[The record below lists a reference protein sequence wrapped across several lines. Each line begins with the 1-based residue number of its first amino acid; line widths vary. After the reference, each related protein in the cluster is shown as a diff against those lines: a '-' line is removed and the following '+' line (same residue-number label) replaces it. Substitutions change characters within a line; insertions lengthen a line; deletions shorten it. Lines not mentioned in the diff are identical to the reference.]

1 MSIEIKPITIEEFAS
16 RQLDFD
22 CMNFQQSAEM
32 ALCQSARA
40 VYLDTET
47 VQILKDGQFIGQS
60 IINYRSIFR
69 FFREACILNGP
80 LLDYSA
86 MSKEELKDVFYALQ
100 KYLRKKCDEIRIN
113 PPLVHFVLDDKLEVA
128 ETLNE
133 NVKSAFDE
141 LSFKNYVDRNCSESI
156 DQIFVKSL
164 KNYSSFDEISGELS
178 SSFRSSIKK
187 FSESCVKVR
196 EMGENELGDYYKIY
210 SDTAERKHFPLQTEE
225 YYVLLKKNF
234 GDKAK
239 IMGAFLDCR
248 EYENYLS
255 SNISMFED
263 KIAELELSKQS
274 KKIKGQL
281 NDAHDRLRSFIKRK
295 DDYHKLGISED
306 IILLSSYVLVCY
318 GKEVIIM
325 SGGSEEK
332 YLNFGGST
340 LINWEMIRYAFENGY
355 ERYNFH
361 GTIETD
367 QITKAK
373 GNYHFKKNFGGNLQ
387 ILLGSF
393 IKNVNPI
400 LSLIKRIRRVH

>member
-1 MSIEIKPITIEEFAS
+1 MSIEIKPITIEKFAS

-113 PPLVHFVLDDKLEVA
+113 PPLVHFVLDDKLETM

-255 SNISMFED
+255 SNISMFEN

-400 LSLIKRIRRVH
+400 LSLIKCIRRVH

>member
-86 MSKEELKDVFYALQ
+86 MSKEELKDVFYTLQ
-100 KYLRKKCDEIRIN
+100 KYLRMKCDEIRIN
-113 PPLVHFVLDDKLEVA
+113 PPLVHFVLDDKLETV

-255 SNISMFED
+255 SNISMLED

>member
-69 FFREACILNGP
+69 FFKEACILNGP

-113 PPLVHFVLDDKLEVA
+113 PPLVHFVLDDELETM

-141 LSFKNYVDRNCSESI
+141 LSFKNYVDKNCSESI

-255 SNISMFED
+255 SNISIFED

-281 NDAHDRLRSFIKRK
+281 NDARDRLRSFIKRK

>member
-22 CMNFQQSAEM
+22 CMNFQQSTEM

-100 KYLRKKCDEIRIN
+100 KYLRMKCDEIRIN
-113 PPLVHFVLDDKLEVA
+113 PPLVHFVLDDKLETV

-255 SNISMFED
+255 SNISMFEN

-400 LSLIKRIRRVH
+400 LSLIKCIRRVH

>member
-69 FFREACILNGP
+69 FFKEACILNGP

-100 KYLRKKCDEIRIN
+100 NYLRKKCDEIRIN
-113 PPLVHFVLDDKLEVA
+113 PPLVHFVLDDKLETV

-255 SNISMFED
+255 SNISIFED

-281 NDAHDRLRSFIKRK
+281 NDARDRLRSFIKRK

>member
-1 MSIEIKPITIEEFAS
+1 MSIEIKPITIEEFAI

-113 PPLVHFVLDDKLEVA
+113 PPLVHFVLDDKLETM

-255 SNISMFED
+255 SNISMFEN

>member
-100 KYLRKKCDEIRIN
+100 KYLRMKCDEIRIN
-113 PPLVHFVLDDKLEVA
+113 PPLVHFVLDDKLETV

-196 EMGENELGDYYKIY
+196 EMGENELEDYYKIY
-210 SDTAERKHFPLQTEE
+210 SDTAERKRFPLQTEE

-255 SNISMFED
+255 FNISMFEN

>member
-100 KYLRKKCDEIRIN
+100 KYLRMKCDEIRIN
-113 PPLVHFVLDDKLEVA
+113 PPLVHFVLDDKLETV

-255 SNISMFED
+255 SNISIFED

-400 LSLIKRIRRVH
+400 LSLIKCIRRVH

>member
-22 CMNFQQSAEM
+22 CMNFQQSADM

-100 KYLRKKCDEIRIN
+100 KYLRMKCDEIRIN
-113 PPLVHFVLDDKLEVA
+113 PPLVHFVLDDKLETV

-210 SDTAERKHFPLQTEE
+210 SDTAERKRFPLQTEE

-255 SNISMFED
+255 SNISMFEN

-400 LSLIKRIRRVH
+400 LSLIKCIRRVH

>member
-47 VQILKDGQFIGQS
+47 VQILKDGQFVGQS

-69 FFREACILNGP
+69 FFKEACILNGP

-113 PPLVHFVLDDKLEVA
+113 PPLVHFVLDDKLETM

-255 SNISMFED
+255 SNISIFED

-281 NDAHDRLRSFIKRK
+281 NDARDRLRSFIKRK

>member
-69 FFREACILNGP
+69 FFRKACILNGP

-100 KYLRKKCDEIRIN
+100 KYLRMKCDEIRIN
-113 PPLVHFVLDDKLEVA
+113 PPLVHFVLDDKLETV

-239 IMGAFLDCR
+239 IMGAFLDCK

-255 SNISMFED
+255 SNISMFEN

-400 LSLIKRIRRVH
+400 LSLIKCIRRVH

>member
-113 PPLVHFVLDDKLEVA
+113 PPLVHFVLDDKLETT

-255 SNISMFED
+255 SNISMLED

-400 LSLIKRIRRVH
+400 LSLIKCIRRVH

>member
-69 FFREACILNGP
+69 FFKEACILNGP

-113 PPLVHFVLDDKLEVA
+113 PPLVHFVLDDELETM

-196 EMGENELGDYYKIY
+196 EMGENELEDYYKIY

-248 EYENYLS
+248 EYENYIS
-255 SNISMFED
+255 SNISIFED

-281 NDAHDRLRSFIKRK
+281 NDARDRLRSFIKRK
-295 DDYHKLGISED
+295 DDYHKLDISDD

>member
-69 FFREACILNGP
+69 FFKEACILNGP

-100 KYLRKKCDEIRIN
+100 KYLRRKCDEIRIN
-113 PPLVHFVLDDKLEVA
+113 PPLVHFVLDDKLETM

-255 SNISMFED
+255 SNISMFEN

-400 LSLIKRIRRVH
+400 LSLIKCIRRVH

>member
-100 KYLRKKCDEIRIN
+100 KYLRMKCDEIRIN
-113 PPLVHFVLDDKLEVA
+113 PPLVHFVLDDKLETV

-141 LSFKNYVDRNCSESI
+141 LSFKNYVDKNCSESI
-156 DQIFVKSL
+156 NQIFVKSL

-196 EMGENELGDYYKIY
+196 EMGENELEDYYKIY

-255 SNISMFED
+255 SNISIFED

-281 NDAHDRLRSFIKRK
+281 NDARDRLRSFIKRK

-400 LSLIKRIRRVH
+400 LSLIKCIRRVH

>member
-16 RQLDFD
+16 RQYDFD

-47 VQILKDGQFIGQS
+47 VKILKDGQFIGQS

-69 FFREACILNGP
+69 FFKEACILNGP
-80 LLDYSA
+80 LLDYSS
-86 MSKEELKDVFYALQ
+86 MSKDELKEVFSALQ
-100 KYLRKKCDEIRIN
+100 AYMRKKCDEIRIN
-113 PPLVHFVLDDKLEVA
+113 PPLVHFVLNEALETE

-133 NVKSAFDE
+133 HVKSAFDE
-141 LSFKNYVDRNCSESI
+141 LSFKNFVDRSCTESI

-164 KNYSSFDEISGELS
+164 KGYASFDEISKELS
-178 SSFRSSIKK
+178 SAFRSSIKK

-196 EMGENELGDYYKIY
+196 EMDESEIGDYYKVY
-210 SDTAERKHFPLQTEE
+210 SETAERKSFSLQTEE

-239 IMGAFLDCR
+239 IMGAFLDCK
-248 EYENYLS
+248 EYENYIA
-255 SNISMFED
+255 SNIRMFED
-263 KIAELELSKQS
+263 KIAELNQQAQT
-274 KKIKGQL
+274 KKTKGQL
-281 NDAHDRLRSFIKRK
+281 NDANDRLRSFIKRK
-295 DDYHKLGISED
+295 
-306 IILLSSYVLVCY
+306 
-318 GKEVIIM
+318 EVIIM
-325 SGGSEEK
+325 SGGSIEK

-400 LSLIKRIRRVH
+400 LSLIKRVRKAH

>member
-16 RQLDFD
+16 RQYDFD

-47 VQILKDGQFIGQS
+47 VKILKDGQFIGQS

-69 FFREACILNGP
+69 FFKEACILNGP
-80 LLDYSA
+80 LLDYSS
-86 MSKEELKDVFYALQ
+86 MSKDELKEVFSALQ
-100 KYLRKKCDEIRIN
+100 AYMRKKCDEIRIN
-113 PPLVHFVLDDKLEVA
+113 PPLVHFVLNEALETE

-133 NVKSAFDE
+133 HVKSAFDE
-141 LSFKNYVDRNCSESI
+141 LSFKNFVDRSCTESI

-164 KNYSSFDEISGELS
+164 KGYDSFDDISKELS
-178 SSFRSSIKK
+178 SAFRSSIKK

-196 EMGENELGDYYKIY
+196 EMDESEIGDYYRVY
-210 SDTAERKHFPLQTEE
+210 SETAERKSFALQTEE

-239 IMGAFLDCR
+239 IMGAFLDCK
-248 EYENYLS
+248 EYENYIA
-255 SNISMFED
+255 SNIRMFED
-263 KIAELELSKQS
+263 KIAELNQQAQT
-274 KKIKGQL
+274 KKTKGQL
-281 NDAHDRLRSFIKRK
+281 NDANDRLRSFIKRK
-295 DDYHKLGISED
+295 
-306 IILLSSYVLVCY
+306 
-318 GKEVIIM
+318 EVIIM
-325 SGGSEEK
+325 SGGSIEK

-400 LSLIKRIRRVH
+400 LSLIKRVRKAH

>member
-22 CMNFQQSAEM
+22 CMNFQQSAKM

-113 PPLVHFVLDDKLEVA
+113 PPLVHFVLDDKLETM

-255 SNISMFED
+255 SNISMLED
-263 KIAELELSKQS
+263 NIAELELSKQS

>member
-69 FFREACILNGP
+69 FFKEACILNGP

-86 MSKEELKDVFYALQ
+86 MSKEELKDVFYTLQ
-100 KYLRKKCDEIRIN
+100 KYLRMKCDEIRIN
-113 PPLVHFVLDDKLEVA
+113 PPLVHFVLDDKLETV

-263 KIAELELSKQS
+263 KIAELELSNQS

>member
-69 FFREACILNGP
+69 FFKEACILNGP
-80 LLDYSA
+80 LLYYSA

-113 PPLVHFVLDDKLEVA
+113 PPLVHFVLDDELETM

-196 EMGENELGDYYKIY
+196 EMGENELEDYYKIY

-281 NDAHDRLRSFIKRK
+281 NDARDRLRSFIKRK

-400 LSLIKRIRRVH
+400 LSLIKRI

>member
-69 FFREACILNGP
+69 FFKEACILNGP

-113 PPLVHFVLDDKLEVA
+113 PPLVHFVLDDKLETM

-196 EMGENELGDYYKIY
+196 EMGENELVDYYKIY

-255 SNISMFED
+255 SNISMFEN

-400 LSLIKRIRRVH
+400 LSLIKCIRRVH

>member
-69 FFREACILNGP
+69 FFKEACILNGP

-113 PPLVHFVLDDKLEVA
+113 PPLVHFVLDDKLETM

-255 SNISMFED
+255 SNISMFEN